1 MSRAA
6 LPEYYD
12 QFVLS
17 FRSFE
22 KLHTKNTVHK
32 LTSDTYISIIISI
45 ISIISAT
52 LFDIVKFAK

>member
-12 QFVLS
+12 QFVFS
-17 FRSFE
+17 FKSFE
-22 KLHTKNTVHK
+22 KLQKSTVHK
-32 LTSDTYISIIISI
+32 LTSNTYIFIIIG
-45 ISIISAT
+45 IISAT